1 MQSIK
6 SFKIQSTLVMF
17 LIVLLS
23 ASSCTYNKEEILYGN
38 ECNLTTV
45 TYSGNI
51 SPLISTKCAQCHND
65 DRYES
70 DIKLNSYV
78 RMKEAV
84 NHSWLLGSIR
94 HQSGYAAMPQD
105 APMLSE
111 CAIKQLT
118 AWIDSGAP
126 NN

>member
-1 MQSIK
+1 MHSIK
-6 SFKIQSTLVMF
+6 SFKIQSALVIL

-23 ASSCTYNKEEILYGN
+23 ASSCTYNKEDILYGN
-38 ECNLTTV
+38 ECNLTAV
-45 TYSGNI
+45 TYSGDI
-51 SPLISTKCAQCHND
+51 APLISTKCAQCHND
-65 DRYES
+65 DRFES

-84 NHSWLLGSIR
+84 NHSWLLGSIK
-94 HQSGYAAMPQD
+94 HLSGYKAMPQD
-105 APMLSE
+105 AAMLSD

-118 AWIDSGAP
+118 TWIDNGAP